1 MWSSEQLLLF
11 VLRVQVCLAPFADGL
26 EVLSFP
32 LGRSWTPERLR
43 SSLRGA
49 FLSGSLEIRC
59 GVSGV
64 AFMQGLVWAG
74 AFSLESAPPSE
85 REWAPCA
92 RPLLRLRPPSPV
104 PQGV

>member
-26 EVLSFP
+26 QVLSFP

-49 FLSGSLEIRC
+49 SLEIRC

-74 AFSLESAPPSE
+74 AF
-85 REWAPCA
+85 RA
-92 RPLLRLRPPSPV
+92 RPLRNGSGRRVRV
-104 PQGV
+104 PFFLKQ